1 MSALITPWTR
11 VATKVLLDLRIMKVQ
26 EVTAISPKT
35 GNEHGFFVLDT
46 VDWVNVLPITADQE
60 VVFVRQYRH
69 GSDDLSLE
77 IPGGMVDPGE
87 APIVS
92 AARECLEESGFR
104 ASDLKSL
111 GVLNPNP
118 AVFNNQLHTFV
129 AEDVVIEA
137 DIQNTA
143 TEQTEVVLVPVADLT
158 SYLLDGRI
166 DHALVAATLWRYL
179 YLNQS

>member
-11 VATKVLLDLRIMKVQ
+11 VATKVLNDLRIMKVQ

-179 YLNQS
+179 YLHRR

>member
-46 VDWVNVLPITADQE
+46 VDWVNVLPITPDQE

-69 GSDDLSLE
+69 GSDAISLE

-143 TEQTEVVLVPVADLT
+143 TEQTEVVLVPVVDLT

>member
-11 VATKVLLDLRIMKVQ
+11 LATKVLLDLRIMKVQ

-46 VDWVNVLPITADQE
+46 VDWVNVLPITPDQE

>member
-1 MSALITPWTR
+1 MSAPIRPWTR
-11 VATKVLLDLRIMKVQ
+11 VATKVLNDLRIMKVQ

-35 GNEHGFFVLDT
+35 GNAHGFFVLDT

-69 GSDDLSLE
+69 GSDAISLE
-77 IPGGMVDPGE
+77 ILGGMVDPGE
-87 APIVS
+87 AQIVS

-104 ASDLKSL
+104 ASHLTSL

-129 AEDVVIEA
+129 AENVVIEG

-143 TEQTEVVLVPVADLT
+143 TEQTEVVLVPRAELA

>member
-11 VATKVLLDLRIMKVQ
+11 LATKVLLDLRIMKVQ

-46 VDWVNVLPITADQE
+46 VDWVNVLPITPDQE

-179 YLNQS
+179 YLHRR

>member
-11 VATKVLLDLRIMKVQ
+11 VATKVLNDLRIMKVQ

-46 VDWVNVLPITADQE
+46 VDWVNVLPITPDQE

>member
-1 MSALITPWTR
+1 MSAPIRPWTR
-11 VATKVLLDLRIMKVQ
+11 VATKVLNDLRIMKVQ

-35 GNEHGFFVLDT
+35 SNAHDFFVLDT

-69 GSDDLSLE
+69 GSDAISLE

-104 ASDLKSL
+104 ASHLTSL

-129 AEDVVIEA
+129 AENVVIEG

-143 TEQTEVVLVPVADLT
+143 TEQTEVVLVPRAELA

>member
-46 VDWVNVLPITADQE
+46 VDWVNVLPITPDQE

-69 GSDDLSLE
+69 GSDAISLE

>member
-11 VATKVLLDLRIMKVQ
+11 VATKVLNDLRIMKVQ

-46 VDWVNVLPITADQE
+46 VDWVNVLPITPDQE

-69 GSDDLSLE
+69 GSDAISLE
-77 IPGGMVDPGE
+77 IPGGMVDAGE
-87 APIVS
+87 TPIVS

-104 ASDLKSL
+104 ASHLTSL

-129 AEDVVIEA
+129 AENVVIEG

-143 TEQTEVVLVPVADLT
+143 TEQTEVVLVPRAELA

>member
-1 MSALITPWTR
+1 
-11 VATKVLLDLRIMKVQ
+11 MKVQ

-35 GNEHGFFVLDT
+35 SNAHDFFVLDT

-69 GSDDLSLE
+69 GSDASSLE

-104 ASDLKSL
+104 ASHLTSL

-129 AEDVVIEA
+129 AENVVIEG

-143 TEQTEVVLVPVADLT
+143 TEQTEVVLVPKAELT

>member
-1 MSALITPWTR
+1 
-11 VATKVLLDLRIMKVQ
+11 MKVQ

-35 GNEHGFFVLDT
+35 SNAHDFFVLDT

-69 GSDDLSLE
+69 GSDALSLE

-104 ASDLKSL
+104 ASHLTSL

-129 AEDVVIEA
+129 AENVVIEG

-143 TEQTEVVLVPVADLT
+143 TEQTEVV
-158 SYLLDGRI
+158 
-166 DHALVAATLWRYL
+166 
-179 YLNQS
+179 

>member
-46 VDWVNVLPITADQE
+46 VDWVNVLPITPDQE

-69 GSDDLSLE
+69 GSDAISLE

-179 YLNQS
+179 YLHRR

>member
-11 VATKVLLDLRIMKVQ
+11 VATKVLLDLRVMKVQ

-46 VDWVNVLPITADQE
+46 VDWVNVLPITPDQE

-69 GSDDLSLE
+69 GSDAISLE

>member
-1 MSALITPWTR
+1 MSAPIQPWTR
-11 VATKVLLDLRIMKVQ
+11 VATKVLNDLRIMKVQ

-46 VDWVNVLPITADQE
+46 VDWVNVLPITPDQE

-179 YLNQS
+179 YLHRR

>member
-1 MSALITPWTR
+1 
-11 VATKVLLDLRIMKVQ
+11 MKVQ

-35 GNEHGFFVLDT
+35 SNAHDFFVLDT

-69 GSDDLSLE
+69 GSDALSLE

-104 ASDLKSL
+104 ASHLTSL

-129 AEDVVIEA
+129 AENVVIEG

-143 TEQTEVVLVPVADLT
+143 TEQTEVVLVPKAELT

>member
-1 MSALITPWTR
+1 MSAPIQPWTR
-11 VATKVLLDLRIMKVQ
+11 VATKVLNDLRIMKVQ

-46 VDWVNVLPITADQE
+46 VDWVNVLPITPDQE

-69 GSDDLSLE
+69 GSDAISLE

>member
-11 VATKVLLDLRIMKVQ
+11 LATKVLLDLRIMKVQ

-46 VDWVNVLPITADQE
+46 VDWVNVLPITPDQE

-69 GSDDLSLE
+69 GSDAISLE

-179 YLNQS
+179 YLHRR

>member
-11 VATKVLLDLRIMKVQ
+11 VATKVLLDLRVMKVQ

-46 VDWVNVLPITADQE
+46 VDWVNVLPITPDQE

-69 GSDDLSLE
+69 GSDAISLE

-104 ASDLKSL
+104 ASHLTSL

-129 AEDVVIEA
+129 AENVVIEG

-143 TEQTEVVLVPVADLT
+143 TEQTEVVLVPKAELA

>member
-11 VATKVLLDLRIMKVQ
+11 LATKVLLDLRIMKVQ

-46 VDWVNVLPITADQE
+46 VDWVNVLPITPDQE

-69 GSDDLSLE
+69 GSDAISLE

>member
-11 VATKVLLDLRIMKVQ
+11 VATKVLLDLRVMKVQ

-69 GSDDLSLE
+69 GSDAISLE

>member
-11 VATKVLLDLRIMKVQ
+11 VATKVLLDLRVMKVQ

-46 VDWVNVLPITADQE
+46 VDWVNVLPITPDQE

-69 GSDDLSLE
+69 GSDAISLE

-104 ASDLKSL
+104 ASHLTSL

-129 AEDVVIEA
+129 AENVVIEG

-143 TEQTEVVLVPVADLT
+143 TEQTEVVLVPRAELT

>member
-1 MSALITPWTR
+1 MSAPIRPWTR
-11 VATKVLLDLRIMKVQ
+11 VATKVLNDLRIMKVQ

-35 GNEHGFFVLDT
+35 SNAHDFFVLDT

-69 GSDDLSLE
+69 GSDALSLE

-104 ASDLKSL
+104 ASHLTSL

-129 AEDVVIEA
+129 AENVVIEG

-143 TEQTEVVLVPVADLT
+143 TEQTEAVLVPRAELT

>member
-46 VDWVNVLPITADQE
+46 VDWVNVLPITPDQE

-179 YLNQS
+179 YLHRR

>member
-1 MSALITPWTR
+1 MSAPIRPWTR
-11 VATKVLLDLRIMKVQ
+11 VATKVLNDLRIMKVQ

-35 GNEHGFFVLDT
+35 SNAHDFFVLDT

-69 GSDDLSLE
+69 GSDALSLE

-92 AARECLEESGFR
+92 AARECLGESGFR
-104 ASDLKSL
+104 ASHLTSL

-129 AEDVVIEA
+129 AENVVIEG

-143 TEQTEVVLVPVADLT
+143 TEQTEVVLVPKAELT

>member
-1 MSALITPWTR
+1 MSAPIQPWTR
-11 VATKVLLDLRIMKVQ
+11 VATKVLNDLRIMKVQ

-69 GSDDLSLE
+69 GSDAISLE
-77 IPGGMVDPGE
+77 IPGGMVDHGE

-104 ASDLKSL
+104 ASHLTSL

-129 AEDVVIEA
+129 AENVVIEG

-143 TEQTEVVLVPVADLT
+143 TEQTEVVLVPRAELT